1 MTCATALRAGWKG
14 VADLALLPDIA
25 ATYRAPVRVQRAKIA
40 AGSERLALAYL
51 TIACALIFVGQ
62 WPVQARTAHL
72 TGADLQ
78 QLLGASLMAWIFVA
92 PLLFY
97 GLALCIHW
105 ASRAVRRPVGS
116 FAARMTLFWAL
127 LAAVPLWLLNGLTAA
142 MMGDGPALLIV
153 GLAAFGTFLVF
164 WGAGLRAA
172 REQVDLAPSTT

>member
-1 MTCATALRAGWKG
+1 M
-14 VADLALLPDIA
+14 ALLPDIV
-25 ATYRAPVRVQRAKIA
+25 ATYRAPVDVQRGRIA
-40 AGSERLALAYL
+40 TGSEALALAYL
-51 TIACALIFVGQ
+51 MIACFLIFVGQ

-97 GLALCIHW
+97 AVALAVHW
-105 ASRAVRRPVGS
+105 LSWLVRRPVGA
-116 FAARMTLFWAL
+116 FASRMALFWAL

-142 MMGDGPALLIV
+142 MVGEGPALALV
-153 GLAAFGTFLVF
+153 GIAALGVFLLF

-172 REQVDLAPSTT
+172 RGPVDLGAAGA